1 MPTNDAPR
9 PTPSPAAKRRRRVGV
24 RVFAMLGI
32 GLVLSA
38 AAWFYVQNGKE
49 TQAQRWIA
57 QAAAKGNIED
67 STTALGIVQPLEY
80 VDVGSQVSGQLQKI
94 HVKLGDTV
102 KKGQLLAEI
111 DPTLQIAKVESDRAQ
126 LLNLKAQVAEKHAQ
140 LILNQ
145 GQYQRQKR
153 LIAANATSQE
163 AFQSSE
169 AALKATEAQ
178 IAQLR
183 AQIQQVES
191 QLRGNEA
198 NLGYTKIYAPIDGTV
213 VTLPARQG
221 QTLNANQQAPVI
233 LRIADQ
239 GTMTV
244 WTQVSE
250 ADIGRLKEGMD
261 VYFTVLG
268 QPNRKWRGKLSTILP
283 TPDVLNNV
291 VLYNALFDVE
301 NPDNALR
308 IQMSAQV
315 FFVHAEAQGAI
326 LVPASAIEVGTKARR
341 EQRRAERAKAG
352 AGAAAA
358 GKTEDRKS
366 RGAPLAD
373 RGWVMVLKGGTT
385 ELRQVTLG
393 VRNRV
398 EVQILS
404 GIEPGEI
411 VVIGN
416 RQPEKRTGSA
426 ARRPKI

>member
-1 MPTNDAPR
+1 MPTDDTPR
-9 PTPSPAAKRRRRVGV
+9 PPLSPAIRRRRRVGI
-24 RVFAMLGI
+24 RVVAVMGV
-32 GLVLSA
+32 VLAFSA
-38 AAWFYVQNGKE
+38 AAWFYVQNGRE
-49 TQAQRWIA
+49 TEAQRWIV
-57 QAAAKGNIED
+57 QAATKGNIED

-94 HVKLGDTV
+94 HVKLGDAV
-102 KKGQLLAEI
+102 RKGQLLAEI

-126 LLNLKAQVAEKHAQ
+126 LLSLKAQVAEKRAV
-140 LILNQ
+140 LTLNQ

-178 IAQLR
+178 LAQLQ

-198 NLGYTKIYAPIDGTV
+198 NLGYTKIFAPMDGTV

-268 QPNRKWRGKLSTILP
+268 RPDRKWRGKLAKILP

-301 NPDNALR
+301 NPDGALR

-315 FFVHAEAQGAI
+315 FFVHAEAQGAT
-326 LVPASAIEVGTKARR
+326 LVPASALEVGAKARR
-341 EQRRAERAKAG
+341 EQRRAERTKTGATKG
-352 AGAAAA
+352 AG
-358 GKTEDRKS
+358 KEERKARPPS
-366 RGAPLAD
+366 D
-373 RGWVMVLKGGTT
+373 RGWIMVLKDGASQ
-385 ELRQVTLG
+385 LRQVTVG
-393 VRNRV
+393 VKTRV
-398 EVQILS
+398 DAQIVS
-404 GIEPGEI
+404 GVEPGEE
-411 VVIGN
+411 VVIGS
-416 RQPEKRTGSA
+416 RQPAKRPGGP

>member
-1 MPTNDAPR
+1 MNDAPR
-9 PTPSPAAKRRRRVGV
+9 PSLSPAIKRRRRVGA
-24 RVFAMLGI
+24 RVFAAAGI
-32 GLVLSA
+32 VLVLSA

-49 TQAQRWIA
+49 TEAQRWIV
-57 QAAAKGNIED
+57 QAATKGNIED

-102 KKGQLLAEI
+102 KKGQLLAQI

-126 LLNLKAQVAEKHAQ
+126 LLSLKAQVAEKRA
-140 LILNQ
+140 LLTLNQ

-178 IAQLR
+178 LAQLQ

-198 NLGYTKIYAPIDGTV
+198 NLGYTKIFAPMNGTV

-268 QPNRKWRGKLSTILP
+268 RPDRKWRGKLSTILP

-301 NPDNALR
+301 NPDGALR

-315 FFVHAEAQGAI
+315 FFVHAEARDAI
-326 LVPASAIEVGTKARR
+326 LVPASALEVGAKARR
-341 EQRRAERAKAG
+341 EQRRAERAKT
-352 AGAAAA
+352 GAAKSA
-358 GKTEDRKS
+358 GRDGGGGRPPT
-366 RGAPLAD
+366 D
-373 RGWVMVLKGGTT
+373 RGWIVVQKNGTT
-385 ELRQVTLG
+385 QLRQVTTG
-393 VRNRV
+393 VKNRV
-398 EVQILS
+398 EVQIVS
-404 GIEPGEI
+404 GVQPGEEI
-411 VVIGN
+411 VIGS
-416 RQPEKRTGSA
+416 RQPANRPGGA